1 MTRTQRGALT
11 SACSRSL
18 GTVPFP
24 RPKGSK
30 WDSARSL
37 AVGMEATSKL
47 QYGEIVPLMS
57 HVNQIPRPTTL
68 HLYPGHVHRSV
79 QTYGSAATRRHCR
92 PVHFRSLPVRTSKRR
107 THQLPAT
114 ALDTGELQGRESLA
128 LYSQGNIFS
137 ARRERV
143 FKVRYARTKQT
154 KKKNIKRPTRLTSQ
168 LAC

>member
-1 MTRTQRGALT
+1 
-11 SACSRSL
+11 
-18 GTVPFP
+18 
-24 RPKGSK
+24 
-30 WDSARSL
+30 
-37 AVGMEATSKL
+37 METTSKL

-143 FKVRYARTKQT
+143 FTVRYARTKQT
-154 KKKNIKRPTRLTSQ
+154 KKKHKTPDTPDKSASVLIIWKMFGQVSGGAAVRRFEAPSG
-168 LAC
+168 